1 MSTLTACPGG
11 TGALHTEH
19 TFLPRQ
25 RLQASQ
31 DRVLCSSQPARDWKS
46 CFFIFSFFHF
56 DHHFFELKI
65 IIPFLSPLIF
75 SLFFHSCFSFLWHF
89 HFLSFASKMV
99 LGNCHQELF
108 LEPFSFLFILFRFCI
123 VLVICPSFALKI
135 VLGNYQN
142 LEPFSFLYRFGYV
155 SSFEIDLGHCQNSLF
170 LEPSS
175 FFCRFFFRVFFPFR
189 LFSPFAFSK
198 LTLEIIKR
206 RFFSNPF
213 RFFIFLVFFFFFVFH
228 FCFRLFVS
236 VFFRFFSLPF
246 HVCFHFLFSLSFF
259 IFIFLRVCF
268 HVRFCFS
275 FFVWVKV
282 YVCFPVFHVCCR
294 FFLSFHLISNLVYN
308 IYIYVYYLSRF

>member
-99 LGNCHQELF
+99 LGPWEL
-108 LEPFSFLFILFRFCI
+108 P
-123 VLVICPSFALKI
+123 P
-135 VLGNYQN
+135 G
-142 LEPFSFLYRFGYV
+142 
-155 SSFEIDLGHCQNSLF
+155 
-170 LEPSS
+170 
-175 FFCRFFFRVFFPFR
+175 
-189 LFSPFAFSK
+189 AFSR
-198 LTLEIIKR
+198 TL
-206 RFFSNPF
+206 
-213 RFFIFLVFFFFFVFH
+213 
-228 FCFRLFVS
+228 
-236 VFFRFFSLPF
+236 
-246 HVCFHFLFSLSFF
+246 
-259 IFIFLRVCF
+259 
-268 HVRFCFS
+268 
-275 FFVWVKV
+275 
-282 YVCFPVFHVCCR
+282 
-294 FFLSFHLISNLVYN
+294 FLSFHFVSFLYCFG
-308 IYIYVYYLSRF
+308 YLSFLCLENCPWKLSKSRTLFVFVSFWLCFLL